1 MFWRNHNNPMTINKS
16 QKRMR
21 HSKFRNT
28 GILFELLT
36 KQVTADIIAGKETSI
51 AKDLLYKYFRENT
64 ELGREWQLYSTLLNE
79 KIKDDPHAERFF
91 SVILEARK
99 KLNSKKLAQL
109 KYDLIKEVKDAY
121 PIEEML
127 KAPVRNYRVLAS
139 IYKVFEDVVS
149 SDCKFDVQE
158 VYQAKNCIVEHI
170 IDKPKVIHSEDELIN
185 YYQTQTEDIRL
196 LTYKL
201 LCEKLNDKYASVLDE
216 QQKSVLREYICNVA
230 NTNNFDVFV
239 KQKVAEIKSSL
250 KEIIGKIKDS
260 DVMKI
265 KIHEVINQLDK
276 INLGKIV
283 KDSHVMVLMLSYEL
297 LKECRRVINEKQ
309 S

>member
-1 MFWRNHNNPMTINKS
+1 M

-36 KQVTADIIAGKETSI
+36 KQVTADIIAGKESSI
-51 AKDLLYKYFRENT
+51 AKELLHKYFRENT

-79 KIKDDPHAERFF
+79 KIKDEPHAERFF
-91 SVILEARK
+91 NVIIEARK
-99 KLNSKKLAQL
+99 KLDDKRLARL
-109 KYDLIKEVKDAY
+109 KYDLIKEIKEAY

-139 IYKVFEDVVS
+139 IYKTFEDVVS
-149 SDCKFDVQE
+149 SDCKFDVKE

-170 IDKPKVIHSEDELIN
+170 VDKPKVMHSEDELIN

-201 LCEKLNDKYASVLDE
+201 LCEKMNEKYSSVLDDE
-216 QQKSVLREYICNVA
+216 QKSVLREYICNVA

-239 KQKVAEIKSSL
+239 KSKVSEIKASL
-250 KEIIGKIKDS
+250 NEIISKIKDS
-260 DVMKI
+260 DVIKI
-265 KIHEVINQLDK
+265 KIREVVNQLDK
-276 INLGKIV
+276 INPSKIV
-283 KDSHVMVLMLSYEL
+283 KDNHVMVLMLSYEL
-297 LKECRRVINEKQ
+297 LKEVKKQVGETVI
-309 S
+309 

>member
-1 MFWRNHNNPMTINKS
+1 M

-36 KQVTADIIAGKETSI
+36 KQVTADIIAGKETST

-79 KIKDDPHAERFF
+79 KIKDDTHAERFF

-99 KLNSKKLAQL
+99 KLHNKKLAQL
-109 KYDLIKEVKDAY
+109 KYDLIKEVKEAY
-121 PIEEML
+121 PIQEML

-149 SDCKFDVQE
+149 SECKFDVKE

-170 IDKPKVIHSEDELIN
+170 VDKPKVMHSEDELIN
-185 YYQTQTEDIRL
+185 CYQTQTEDIRL
-196 LTYKL
+196 LTFKL
-201 LCEKLNDKYASVLDE
+201 LCEKLNEKYASVLDE

-239 KQKVAEIKSSL
+239 KEKVAEIKKSL
-250 KEIIGKIKDS
+250 TEIVQKIKDS
-260 DVMKI
+260 DVVKI
-265 KIHEVINQLDK
+265 KIREVVNQLDK
-276 INLGKIV
+276 INPGKIV
-283 KDSHVMVLMLSYEL
+283 KANHVMVLMLSYEL
-297 LKECRRVINEKQ
+297 LKEVKKQ
-309 S
+309 LEGKPNAK